1 MRLMNVSRAF
11 RATLWWIVAGT
22 EGGKT
27 RAKIVLRLK
36 ERPMNANQLADYLK
50 MDYKTIRYHL
60 KLLKDNKLVEST
72 GGDYGS
78 MYFLTSKLESNFH
91 VLQEIWEKI
100 QKENDNTT
108 TDVKG
113 GGV

>member
-1 MRLMNVSRAF
+1 MGVSRAF
-11 RATLWWIVAGT
+11 RATLWWILAGT

-27 RAKIVLRLK
+27 RGKIVMTLK

-60 KLLKDNKLVEST
+60 KLLTDNKLVESS

-78 MYFLTSKLESNFH
+78 MYFLTSKLESNFQ
-91 VLQEIWEKI
+91 VLQDIWEKI
-100 QKENDNTT
+100 KMESDTGA
-108 TDVKG
+108 KG